1 MAGHRGAE
9 REPSPGGA
17 SLTRP
22 AAVASTGSDL
32 ERLLDSLLE
41 AHVAIDAAGRV
52 VGWNQEAERL
62 LGWTRDEALGQE
74 AAELFVPEDYRD
86 AHRAG
91 LARVQST
98 GRSQLAGKRLELVAV
113 DRSGRRFPVELT
125 IQVDPGVADVTR
137 PPPAGTALFHGFL
150 HDITE
155 REHVHRQ
162 LHEREMFLRS
172 VIDSLDIGVF
182 ACSADGRLVVT
193 NQALRRAQ
201 APRGHGAGGSLE
213 VDDLSDA
220 FHLYRADGQTVLPTE
235 ELPLV
240 RALRGEDIDGVEM
253 VMRPPD
259 RAPVRYRVNGR
270 RVHGLDG
277 VVLGAVVELH
287 DVTAEH
293 QAELMRAGAAAFAM
307 ETAGHEIDDDSL
319 QRGLSVLAGELQWH
333 RVAYWVPGGAGHL
346 DLEAS
351 WEPSE
356 TAHGWSSRLASD
368 ALERGDVAWRE
379 GGDRED
385 GDREGGDRE
394 GRDTPWAGE
403 RFVAFPVTSGDRTI
417 GVLEFADHG
426 YAAPGPELVSLLL
439 TVSAQIARHEERRRA
454 EDLAEMLARERAT
467 FDRVLQQVDDH
478 VWSIEIMPDGSVRS
492 DYASPNVHSV
502 FGQNLPAGEDPGQ
515 HIMDRM
521 VPEDVPRFLDY
532 VQRGRLGEL
541 ADVEVRIRGFDD
553 VVRWVWVRGVP
564 RREGDRLFL
573 DGISTDVTERRELQ
587 AERERLLQQAR
598 EQTERQLQQLHELDR
613 MKDEFLATMSHELR
627 NPVSVIQG
635 YADLVVEDPSLP
647 ESVRSMMEVVR
658 RRTTQLHDLVE
669 ELFAHARL
677 EAGLVE
683 LQRTPV
689 DLDVLVQELCRGH
702 QPALEAAGLALTVR
716 AGAGVEVPADEARLR
731 QVLDNV
737 VGNALKYT
745 PRGGRIEVTTSV
757 DGDEVVVQV
766 ADTGIGVPPAERP
779 RLFEKLYRSTSA
791 HEHGIEGTGLGLAV
805 TKSLV
810 EAHGGTVSAA
820 ANPGGGSVF
829 TIRLPWR
836 EAGEA

>member
-1 MAGHRGAE
+1 MAGRREAD

-17 SLTRP
+17 SLIPP
-22 AAVASTGSDL
+22 AAATLPGSDFQ
-32 ERLLDSLLE
+32 RLLDALLE
-41 AHVAIDAAGRV
+41 AHVAIDSQGVV

-62 LGWTRDEALGQE
+62 LGWTRDEVTGQE
-74 AAELFVPEDYRD
+74 VAELFVPEDYRE

-91 LARVQST
+91 LARVQAR

-125 IQVDPGVADVTR
+125 IQVDPAVADLSD
-137 PPPAGTALFHGFL
+137 PPPPGTALFHGFL

-172 VIDSLDIGVF
+172 VIDSLDVGVF
-182 ACSADGRLVVT
+182 ACSSDGRLVVT

-201 APRGHGAGGSLE
+201 SPRGHESTAALE
-213 VDDLSDA
+213 VDDLADA
-220 FHLYRADGQTVLPTE
+220 FHLYRADGHTVMPTE

-240 RALRGEDIDGVEM
+240 RALRGEDIDGAEM

-277 VVLGAVVELH
+277 TVLGAVVELH

-307 ETAGHEIDDDSL
+307 ETAGSEIDDDSL
-319 QRGLSVLAGELQWH
+319 QRGLSVLAGELQWR

-356 TAHGWSSRLASD
+356 TAHGWSARLASE
-368 ALERGDVAWRE
+368 ALERGDLAWRE
-379 GGDRED
+379 VPEPD
-385 GDREGGDRE
+385 GDG
-394 GRDTPWAGE
+394 AGQ
-403 RFVAFPVTSGDRTI
+403 RLVAFPVTSGDRTI

-454 EDLAEMLARERAT
+454 EELAAILARERAT
-467 FDRVLQQVDDH
+467 FDRVLRQVDDH

-492 DYASPNVHSV
+492 DYASPNVSSV
-502 FGQNLPAGEDPGQ
+502 FGQNLPEGEDPGQ
-515 HIMDRM
+515 HIIERM
-521 VPEDVPRFLDY
+521 LPADVPRFLDY
-532 VQRGRLGEL
+532 VQRGRLGQL

-587 AERERLLQQAR
+587 AERERLLRQAQ
-598 EQTERQLQQLHELDR
+598 EQTERRLQQLHELDR

-677 EAGLVE
+677 EAGLVQ

-689 DLDVLVQELCRGH
+689 HLDALVQELCRGH
-702 QPALEAAGLALTVR
+702 QPAFDAAGLTLTVR
-716 AGAGVEVPADEARLR
+716 PGAGVEVPADGARLR

-745 PRGGRIEVTTSV
+745 PRGGRVEVTTSV
-757 DGDEVVVQV
+757 DGDEVVVHV

-779 RLFEKLYRSTSA
+779 RLFEKLFRSTSA

-836 EAGEA
+836 EAGEG